1 VNWRKNTLLGSL
13 LDNHVYNTFKTKG
26 NYMKKILLS
35 VALLMICTQGSF
47 SEEPKMQMRELPQAE
62 MIKQNKEIVALAA
75 KELSKTLPQTIDTY
89 TQLVKVEAIDSTL
102 LYRYEINTGAKSDET
117 VQKEDR
123 TRMKEAVTYGI
134 CRSSKRFLDA
144 QINISYLYLSSKSKV
159 ELFRFDVTK
168 ADCPVVK

>member
-1 VNWRKNTLLGSL
+1 
-13 LDNHVYNTFKTKG
+13 
-26 NYMKKILLS
+26 MQKILLWMA
-35 VALLMICTQGSF
+35 ALMMITQGSF
-47 SEEPKMQMRELPQAE
+47 SEGIQTREFPQKE
-62 MIKQNKEIVALAA
+62 MKKQNREIVKLVAT
-75 KELSKTLPQTIDTY
+75 EISKTLPQTIDKY
-89 TQLVKVEAIDSTL
+89 TQLVKVEGKDTTI
-102 LYRYEINTGAKSDET
+102 LYTYEINTGAKSDES

-159 ELFRFDVTK
+159 ELFRFDVTQ